1 MITNTKVIWMTGLS
15 GAGKSTL
22 GAGLQKELWM
32 ENIPATLLDGDALR
46 QGINS
51 DLDFSRDS
59 RRENVRRIAEIAR
72 LFLQAGIVPIIA
84 VISPYR
90 EDRAMAGKIIGAQRM
105 IEVYVQCPLEVC
117 RRRDPKGL
125 YEKVDRGLIENFT
138 GVSAPFEVPESPDLT
153 IDTAQSDYASAL
165 SQLKHHCVKHV
176 GLSMEKIMQE

>member
-22 GAGLQKELWM
+22 GAGLQQELCM
-32 ENIPATLLDGDALR
+32 DNIPAMLLDGDALR

-51 DLDFSRDS
+51 DLGFSRDN

-72 LFLQAGIVPIIA
+72 LFLQAGTIPIVA
-84 VISPYR
+84 AISPYR

-117 RRRDPKGL
+117 RQRDPKGL

-138 GVSAPFEVPESPDLT
+138 GVSAPFEVPESPEIT
-153 IDTAQSDYASAL
+153 IDTSQSDYASAL
-165 SQLKHHCVKHV
+165 RQLKHHCIKSV
-176 GLSMEKIMQE
+176 GFSMQKIMQE